1 MIRSRALLAVV
12 TVLSA
17 CAACCAARAADTTIS
32 KVMGSIDIGAGEHSG
47 DVSTVN
53 GSIHI
58 GENAVVGR
66 ADTVNGS
73 IAVERHATAAKLVTV
88 NGSIHLKEAVRVG
101 GSAQAGHRPRTV
113 ADGAG
118 AARPPRQVHRAL
130 RGPAAPIRGLIR
142 TATGD

>member
-1 MIRSRALLAVV
+1 MIRSRDVLAVV
-12 TVLSA
+12 TVLSG
-17 CAACCAARAADTTIS
+17 CALCCVARAADTAIS

-73 IAVERHATAAKLVTV
+73 ISVERHATAAKLVTV
-88 NGSIHLKEAVRVG
+88 NGTIHLKEAEIG
-101 GSAQAGHRPRTV
+101 
-113 ADGAG
+113 
-118 AARPPRQVHRAL
+118 RAHV
-130 RGPAAPIRGLIR
+130 
-142 TATGD
+142 

>member
-1 MIRSRALLAVV
+1 MIRSRAVLAVV
-12 TVLSA
+12 TVLSG
-17 CAACCAARAADTTIS
+17 CALCCVASAADTAIS
-32 KVMGSIDIGAGEHSG
+32 KVMGSIDIGADQHSG

-88 NGSIHLKEAVRVG
+88 NGSIHLKEAGRGG
-101 GSAQAGHRPRTV
+101 GSVPAGNGGPELPG
-113 ADGAG
+113 GAEV
-118 AARPPRQVHRAL
+118 ARPPWKGEAENGAV
-130 RGPAAPIRGLIR
+130 
-142 TATGD
+142 